1 MGVSRLWV
9 LLGERVC
16 SVWEKDCRASEEDEI
31 WREECGRE
39 VVVVS
44 LDGRRT
50 GRMVHGTGWEATM
63 ELGSHG
69 VMATWW
75 ALSAWEK
82 GQLSN

>member
-1 MGVSRLWV
+1 MRISMGASRLWV
-9 LLGERVC
+9 LLGEMAC
-16 SVWEKDCRASEEDEI
+16 SVWEKDCRASEEEGI

-50 GRMVHGTGWEATM
+50 GRMVHETGWEATM

-69 VMATWW
+69 VMATWCG
-75 ALSAWEK
+75 LSA
-82 GQLSN
+82 